1 MATAQI
7 KKQRQFRDLNLNFS
21 INPFTKDVNKRL
33 NDDAIKA
40 SIINLIRT
48 KKYER
53 PFHPEINGAIDAAL
67 FENFTPITQ
76 AYLKRAIEEVIR
88 KFEPRAEIVDVQVSG
103 DRIDNNEVNVKIVF
117 RIVNTLEPITVSVVL
132 SRAR

>member
-7 KKQRQFRDLNLNFS
+7 KKQRQYRDLNLNFS

-40 SIINLIRT
+40 SIVNLIRT

-53 PFHPEINGAIDAAL
+53 PFHPEISGEIEGTL

-76 AYLKRAIEEVIR
+76 AYLKKAIETVIR
-88 KFEPRAEIVDVQVSG
+88 KFEPRAEIIGVEVNG
-103 DRIDNNEVNVKIVF
+103 DRIDNNEINVKITF

>member
-7 KKQRQFRDLNLNFS
+7 KKQRQFRDINLNFS
-21 INPFTKDVNKRL
+21 INPFTRDINKRL

-48 KKYER
+48 RKYER
-53 PFHPEINGAIDAAL
+53 PFHPEISGEVDNAL

-76 AYLKRAIEEVIR
+76 AYLKRAIEEVIN
-88 KFEPRAEIVDVQVSG
+88 KFEPRAEILDVQVDG
-103 DRIDNNEVNVKIVF
+103 ERIDNNEVNVKITF
-117 RIVNTLEPITVSVVL
+117 RIKNTLEPITVNIVL